1 MNRDIKIIKDS
12 YQAYLTTLDML
23 KERKYSII
31 EDKILSLDIFSKK
44 FDESSPLNFIFEDK
58 ENNKICLQ
66 ILKEIKIPKKELIS
80 KVEEI
85 KKEYNLINYLFLTQD
100 NQNINLK
107 HEINLKY
114 NIDLELFSIEN
125 LQINILKHELQP
137 NKFILFTNEEKVELL
152 EKNNWEEDNLP
163 KIKITDPIAR
173 YYNAK
178 IGQIFKIIRTSM
190 VGRNKTSSQG
200 IYYRIVTE

>member
-31 EDKILSLDIFSKK
+31 EDKILSFDIFSKN
-44 FDESSPLNFIFEDK
+44 FEESSPLNFIFENK

-66 ILKEIKIPKKELIS
+66 ILKEVKIPKKELIS

-100 NQNINLK
+100 NQNMNLK